1 MGSWFAFVIDGV
13 GSWRLTGGF
22 GKETCAVKRH
32 VSQIYNSTLLHHCLV
47 STFPHFLP
55 SVFDKAK
62 KKKKT
67 LSYCLYSSWAA
78 ERSDARQGNG
88 ELSAPGGRHRFPERS
103 AHGLVGWE
111 KRWEGW
117 QSGYLLVFMASKR
130 GNPRRRASLEPPPR
144 CE

>member
-47 STFPHFLP
+47 STFPDFLP
-55 SVFDKAK
+55 SVFDKA

-78 ERSDARQGNG
+78 ERSDARRVIGSFQLLEGG
-88 ELSAPGGRHRFPERS
+88 IISPKDLLMAWSGGKRGGRD
-103 AHGLVGWE
+103 G
-111 KRWEGW
+111 
-117 QSGYLLVFMASKR
+117 
-130 GNPRRRASLEPPPR
+130 RAAICLFL
-144 CE
+144 